1 MNPSQEQ
8 LQRGAGTAQ
17 PDELGNGEVQGAGKP
32 TAAPAQG
39 ALDLWD
45 AVSIIVGIV
54 VGSTIFQVAPFI
66 ATLSGTSGMTLVLW
80 GVGGLLSFIGAL
92 CYAELATTYP
102 RTGGDYVY
110 LTRAFGRPVGF
121 LFGWA
126 QLAVV
131 LPTSIGM
138 MAFVF
143 ANYASRFWPAFVGW
157 ETELAFRAV
166 IVLTALNVMGVTLG
180 KRVQNFLT
188 ILKVIGVIAI
198 LVAGFGWR
206 AAGASWEPTWPEQ
219 QLGLNALG
227 PFAVALILILYAYGG
242 WNDAAFVAAEV
253 RDVRRNLSR
262 ALFLGVLLITL
273 IYVAVN
279 AAYINALGYAGMKGS
294 EQVAADVLA
303 LPFGNFGE
311 MAMCAIVMV
320 SALGAMNGLCFT
332 GARVYAAL
340 GRDHPVLGWLSPAE
354 EARGGGPVVSLI
366 IQALITTLL
375 IYTAGSPTGKEMVHH
390 VQGWVH
396 EQAGKVGLAD
406 WIGLGES
413 TNWSASAAFN
423 YLFGCSAPVFWLFFM
438 LTGISLFVLR
448 AKDRDVERPFRVPLY
463 PVVPALFCLSCAL
476 WLYRSIEYAVSPQP
490 AGLNATG
497 GLLVIG
503 VLPLLVALPLYG
515 VSRLLERGQAR

>member
-1 MNPSQEQ
+1 
-8 LQRGAGTAQ
+8 
-17 PDELGNGEVQGAGKP
+17 
-32 TAAPAQG
+32 
-39 ALDLWD
+39 
-45 AVSIIVGIV
+45 
-54 VGSTIFQVAPFI
+54 
-66 ATLSGTSGMTLVLW
+66 MTLVLW

-143 ANYASRFWPAFVGW
+143 ANYASRFWPAFLGW

-206 AAGASWEPTWPEQ
+206 KDGASWKPAWPEQ
-219 QLGLNALG
+219 QPGLNALG

-423 YLFGCSAPVFWLFFM
+423 YLFGCSAPVFWLFFL